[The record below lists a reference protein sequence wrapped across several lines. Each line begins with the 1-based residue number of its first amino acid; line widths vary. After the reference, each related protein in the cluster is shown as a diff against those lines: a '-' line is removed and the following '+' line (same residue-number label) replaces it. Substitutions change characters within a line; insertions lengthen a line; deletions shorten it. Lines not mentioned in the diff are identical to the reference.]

1 MKAIRCGRWPGSWT
15 LTKGNSIRLFFF
27 YLLLLVAFIIVSTV
41 ISLVLGLVF
50 ALAGEQAQFGQGIVS
65 GLTNAVM
72 IVVAICVLAAV
83 HTQFMRLAGGPTEPT
98 DA

>member
-1 MKAIRCGRWPGSWT
+1 MR
-15 LTKGNSIRLFFF
+15 
-27 YLLLLVAFIIVSTV
+27 YLLLVLTAV
-41 ISLVLGLVF
+41 ILSGCS
-50 ALAGEQAQFGQGIVS
+50 AGEQAALFGQGIVS

-83 HTQFMRLAGGPTEPT
+83 HTQFMRLAGGPTEPA